1 VRREKTESVRYD
13 ANVTESVRYDVG
25 LTESVCA

>member
-13 ANVTESVRYDVG
+13 ANVTESVRYDVS